1 MITGYKF
8 TDGTDIEVGDIV
20 KFRCKGFS
28 LSGKGIVCIDEKED
42 GHWRF
47 YIKDTRKEGE
57 CSRHNLGRLYPFY
70 EDADYT
76 LVERLEPTL
85 EDCNRLWEKFE
96 RYKETAEQYEFLN
109 LLVMDSKL
117 KPAHEDLNKR
127 WDPEHGK
134 VFARTMKYVVFPR
147 LGIEED

>member
-28 LSGKGIVCIDEKED
+28 LSGKGIVCIDEKEE

-96 RYKETAEQYEFLN
+96 KYKETAEQYEFLN